1 LHFNFFTDG
10 GERQINWTTS
20 MQNKENECVFF
31 TLTVFFPW
39 FVWTTLST
47 YAILNSVL
55 VVSAVYK

>member
-1 LHFNFFTDG
+1 
-10 GERQINWTTS
+10 